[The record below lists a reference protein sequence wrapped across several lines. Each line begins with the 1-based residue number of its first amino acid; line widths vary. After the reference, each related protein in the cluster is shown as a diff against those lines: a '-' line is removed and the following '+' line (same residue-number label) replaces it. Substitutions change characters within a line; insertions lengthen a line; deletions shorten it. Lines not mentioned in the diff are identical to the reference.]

1 LNLAERLK
9 TDTTFN
15 QEELALENSYRK
27 QKGEEPLASLED
39 IDPEKEEIK
48 EILTDQAEHIAAD
61 FITLSRKIGYTW
73 Q

>member
-9 TDTTFN
+9 TDTVFN
-15 QEELALENSYRK
+15 KKELALENNYRK
-27 QKGEEPLASLED
+27 QKGEEPLATLDD

-48 EILTDQAEHIAAD
+48 EILTDQAKYIAAD
-61 FITLSRKIGYTW
+61 FITLSRKTGYNW